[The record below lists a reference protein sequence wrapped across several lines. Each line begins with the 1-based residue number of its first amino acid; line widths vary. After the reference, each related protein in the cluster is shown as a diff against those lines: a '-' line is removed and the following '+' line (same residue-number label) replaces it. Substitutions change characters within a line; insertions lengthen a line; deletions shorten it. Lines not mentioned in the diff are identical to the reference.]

1 MAALI
6 RWGVPSLAEEG
17 KRVHDPQPYDPR
29 SPGTSCHRR
38 VHDPW
43 HKLTPRTRESVVG
56 GMVGLALFVG
66 WNVYSYQHDISTATG
81 DNLA

>member
-1 MAALI
+1 MSTA
-6 RWGVPSLAEEG
+6 PSPTTPEARARRAIAEFTT
-17 KRVHDPQPYDPR
+17 R
-29 SPGTSCHRR
+29 
-38 VHDPW
+38 W